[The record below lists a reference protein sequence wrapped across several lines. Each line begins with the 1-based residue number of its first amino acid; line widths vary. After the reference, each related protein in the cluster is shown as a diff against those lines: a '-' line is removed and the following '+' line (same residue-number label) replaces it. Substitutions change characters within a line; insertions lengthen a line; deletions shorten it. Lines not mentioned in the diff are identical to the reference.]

1 MAVRGAAPLRL
12 AGWRSRSVVGVAL
25 VALCAGF
32 GQFGAV
38 AALGDVAK
46 GFGHVVSGTTI
57 ADQAGLSG
65 TTIGLGLGVL
75 RLASLLAMPLTAIA
89 DRIGRRRVLLGCC
102 AIGLVATVAASASP
116 SFWWFVAIFAVGRP
130 LLSASSA
137 VGQVVA
143 AEVTDAANRARG
155 VALVTA
161 GFGIGSGLIA
171 LLHGAAS
178 GFLGFRGLF
187 LLAVVPLAAMPWIR
201 RLITETERF
210 EVARAEF
217 ATSRPTL
224 GTVHRRLIGRLLV
237 VSVLSFGVAE
247 TSGPATGFVY
257 LDAQDITKLAAAIVS
272 LMVLSAGVTGVVGLY
287 LGQLLADRL
296 GRRPTGIAAMT
307 GLALASMVTY
317 SGGRPELF
325 VGYVCGIFFTAL
337 LAPTA
342 GSFVNELFPTE
353 VRAHVAGWLIIASV
367 LGAIAGL
374 VGFGAIADAGGSL
387 RLAGVIVFAP
397 TLAISALFLVL
408 PETKGL
414 EPEAVPLPD

>member
-1 MAVRGAAPLRL
+1 
-12 AGWRSRSVVGVAL
+12 L

-75 RLASLLAMPLTAIA
+75 RLASLLAMPLTAVA

-102 AIGLVATVAASASP
+102 AIGLVATIAASASP

-143 AEVTDAANRARG
+143 AEATDAANRARG

-224 GTVHRRLIGRLLV
+224 GTVHRRLIGRLV
-237 VSVLSFGVAE
+237 VVAALSFGVAE

-257 LDAQDITKLAAAIVS
+257 LDAQDITKLAAAVVS
-272 LMVLSAGVTGVVGLY
+272 LMVLSAAVTGVVGLY
-287 LGQLLADRL
+287 LGQLLADRF
-296 GRRPTGIAAMT
+296 GRRPTGIVAMS

-325 VGYVCGIFFTAL
+325 VGYVSGIFFTAL

-387 RLAGVIVFAP
+387 RLAGAVVFAP
-397 TLAISALFLVL
+397 TLAISALFLLL